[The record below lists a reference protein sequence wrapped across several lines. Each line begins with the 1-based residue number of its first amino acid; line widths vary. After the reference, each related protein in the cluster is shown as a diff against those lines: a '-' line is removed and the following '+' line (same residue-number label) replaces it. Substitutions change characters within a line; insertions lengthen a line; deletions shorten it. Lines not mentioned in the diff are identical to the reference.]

1 MTVTAK
7 GQQLRADIIKQL
19 YYRKALSLTEISKR
33 TKKSLPLITSTVNML
48 IKEQYIIEQGL
59 GPSTGGRRA
68 QTFLLNPKKEKFV
81 VAVAMDQLI
90 TRMAIYN
97 LANEVIA
104 PTRNLDLDIQ
114 DQDAV
119 AKLSEFIDQN
129 IKAAGLTKSQILG
142 VGIGMPGFVN
152 IQEGINY
159 SCLKTNDGANLRDYL
174 RASLS
179 LPVHIDNDSSLIAL
193 AELNFGMARD
203 KKDVLVVN
211 IGWGTGLGMIVNG
224 SLYRGSS
231 GFAGEFSH
239 IPLSKTSNLC
249 SCGKVGCLEVDTSL
263 LVMVANAEKALAE
276 GSVSIMSELFKDEK
290 KHKADHFLDA
300 VVKRDPLAIAILSDA
315 AFQIGKGLATLIHI
329 MNPESI
335 VLSGRGAKAGK
346 MLLPAIE
353 QAINEFCIPRIA
365 EKTTIILSKLIEDAE
380 LMASASLVIEHSIFN

>member
-33 TKKSLPLITSTVNML
+33 TKKSLPLITTTVNML

-59 GPSTGGRRA
+59 APSTGGRRA
-68 QTFLLNPKKEKFV
+68 QTFLLNPKKEKYV
-81 VAVAMDQLI
+81 VAVAMDQLT
-90 TRMAIYN
+90 TRMVIYN
-97 LANEVIA
+97 LAQEIVM
-104 PTRNLDLDIQ
+104 PVKNLDLDIQ

-119 AKLSEFIDQN
+119 AKLSQFINRQ
-129 IKAAGLTKSQILG
+129 IEVAGLAKNQILG

-152 IQEGINY
+152 ITEGINY
-159 SCLKTNDGANLRDYL
+159 SCLKPADGSNLRQYL
-174 RASLS
+174 AQALG

-193 AELNFGMARD
+193 AELNFGVARD

-224 SLYRGSS
+224 GLYRGSS
-231 GFAGEFSH
+231 GYAGEFSH

-276 GSVSIMSELFKDEK
+276 GSVSIMSELFKDEQ

-365 EKTTIILSKLIEDAE
+365 EKTTIVLSKLIEDAE
-380 LMASASLVIEHSIFN
+380 LMASASLVIAHSLFN